1 MDMKT
6 KLAFFGL
13 CYATGFVLGF
23 AWSLD
28 RARKTRIEEALSRSQ
43 RMHDQ
48 LRLID
53 HD

>member
-1 MDMKT
+1 MDKKT
-6 KLAFFGL
+6 IFAILGFS
-13 CYATGFVLGF
+13 YATGFVLGF

-43 RMHDQ
+43 RMRDQ

-53 HD
+53 LD